1 MPRMRQYFQDD
12 QMYSQRLY
20 FGSPRRRYGFFAFV
34 FDLVM
39 TGATGGLWLLWVFCR
54 EMRRR

>member
-1 MPRMRQYFQDD
+1 MRQYFQDD